1 MKYRTHEVNNSMTE
15 MDKIKIEI
23 ENIAHPAE
31 MAGCL
36 DGIRVAAM
44 LYCKDNY
51 PDEVIIEN
59 GRIKDITIYG
69 MIEYL
74 QRKAKEN

>member
-1 MKYRTHEVNNSMTE
+1 MTE

-23 ENIAHPAE
+23 ENITHPAE

-44 LYCKDNY
+44 LYCKENY
-51 PDEVIIEN
+51 PDEVIFEN
-59 GRIKDITIYG
+59 GRIKDITICG
-69 MIEYL
+69 MIEFL
-74 QRKAKEN
+74 ESEAE

>member
-1 MKYRTHEVNNSMTE
+1 MTE

-23 ENIAHPAE
+23 ENITDPAE
-31 MAGCL
+31 MAGYL
-36 DGIRVAAM
+36 DAIRVAAA

-51 PDEVIIEN
+51 QDGVIIEN
-59 GRIKDITIYG
+59 GKIEDITIYG

-74 QRKAKEN
+74 QKKVNEN